1 MLWETP
7 LRATPSATFP
17 TTETVNHVVAQLV
30 SYLMAL
36 DNCVARAVRH
46 WVYKRMVV
54 HVHPT

>member
-36 DNCVARAVRH
+36 DNCLAREKQGVL
-46 WVYKRMVV
+46 
-54 HVHPT
+54 